1 MTRTYTK
8 NFEYKGQQ
16 VNYLTKLR
24 ADERIANIRHYLDA
38 ETGKWIIEWEYY
50 KK

>member
-8 NFEYKGQQ
+8 TFEYKGQQ

-24 ADERIANIRHYLDA
+24 ADEKIANIRHYLNA
-38 ETGKWIIEWEYY
+38 ETGKWTIEWEYR
-50 KK
+50 K